1 MNKQSLLVWFRNF
14 LISIV
19 ILFVVIVVIFGI
31 KVKSDFDSF
40 SHNLKSGSSLAV
52 TSQSATALSK
62 DIDQI
67 LTLSNLPII
76 KQALNTA
83 NLNFLP
89 IKDEIST
96 LIRVSPVIAGSEKPK
111 RYLIAFQNSAEARG
125 TGGIMGAYAIVESDK
140 GGLKVVRTGSNE
152 PLYGLSLDKIP
163 IDVPAEF
170 LKLYGQ
176 NPAIIQNSNLSPH
189 FPYGA
194 EIWLALWQKKYN
206 ENLDGVIAVDPTALS
221 YILRATGPIKMDSG
235 IEISDKNVVAE
246 TLKDVYKRYESDN
259 HARKQYLVEIMNT
272 AIKKVQAGNFSKLE
286 MAKAIKEGVL
296 ENRILFYSTNK
307 SVQSQISK
315 VRLGGAM
322 QLSPNN
328 EYRAVI
334 QNIDAGK
341 LDYYLDRDVKI
352 SSKSCGVNRESQV
365 QVRVTNSLASA
376 AGLPA
381 YVLTRA
387 DKDKP
392 KNLIPGSHRFK
403 LFIYGPTNSQLVSA
417 WRENKSTNLG
427 GAATERGRPVY
438 VADVDL
444 APGGSEE
451 LLANF
456 KGGKG
461 RITFVKQPLVRE
473 ATLTI
478 KDNC

>member
-1 MNKQSLLVWFRNF
+1 
-14 LISIV
+14 
-19 ILFVVIVVIFGI
+19 
-31 KVKSDFDSF
+31 
-40 SHNLKSGSSLAV
+40 
-52 TSQSATALSK
+52 
-62 DIDQI
+62 
-67 LTLSNLPII
+67 
-76 KQALNTA
+76 
-83 NLNFLP
+83 
-89 IKDEIST
+89 
-96 LIRVSPVIAGSEKPK
+96 
-111 RYLIAFQNSAEARG
+111 
-125 TGGIMGAYAIVESDK
+125 
-140 GGLKVVRTGSNE
+140 
-152 PLYGLSLDKIP
+152 
-163 IDVPAEF
+163 
-170 LKLYGQ
+170 
-176 NPAIIQNSNLSPH
+176 
-189 FPYGA
+189 
-194 EIWLALWQKKYN
+194 
-206 ENLDGVIAVDPTALS
+206 
-221 YILRATGPIKMDSG
+221 MDSG

-246 TLKDVYKRYESDN
+246 TLKDAYKRYKSDN
-259 HARKQYLVEIMNT
+259 HARKQYLVEIMNVASAKLQSSEYSKIKLAQ
-272 AIKKVQAGNFSKLE
+272 AIRDG
-286 MAKAIKEGVL
+286 IL
-296 ENRILFYSTNK
+296 ENRILFYSTDK
-307 SVQSQISK
+307 GVQSQISK

-352 SSKSCGVNRESQV
+352 SSKSCGVDRESQV
-365 QVRVTNSLASA
+365 KVRVTNSLASA

-403 LFIYGPTNSQLVSA
+403 LFIYGPTNSTLVSA
-417 WRENKSTNLG
+417 WRENKNANLG

-456 KGGKG
+456 KGGEG
-461 RITFVKQPLVRE
+461 RIAFVNQPLVRE

>member
-1 MNKQSLLVWFRNF
+1 MKKR
-14 LISIV
+14 LILIISV
-19 ILFVVIVVIFGI
+19 ILFVLISIIAISGIVIYKDVNDLNVMLGR
-31 KVKSDFDSF
+31 
-40 SHNLKSGSSLAV
+40 SGA
-52 TSQSATALSK
+52 SATELIAKSHRVSSEVDLV
-62 DIDQI
+62 IGITQ
-67 LTLSNLPII
+67 LPIVRSAISATGFNFGSIRSEI
-76 KQALNTA
+76 KTV
-83 NLNFLP
+83 
-89 IKDEIST
+89 
-96 LIRVSPVIAGSEKPK
+96 IRNAPNIAGASGAK
-111 RYLIAFQNSAEARG
+111 RYLIVFQNSAEARG
-125 TGGIMGAYAIVESDK
+125 TGGIMGAYAVVEFNK
-140 GGLKVVRTGSNE
+140 GNLKVVKTGSNE

-221 YILRATGPIKMDSG
+221 YILRATGPLKMDTG

-246 TLKDVYKRYESDN
+246 TLKDAYKRYESDN
-259 HARKQYLVEIMNT
+259 HARKQYLVEIMNVASAKLQSNEYSKIKLAQ
-272 AIKKVQAGNFSKLE
+272 AIRDG
-286 MAKAIKEGVL
+286 IL
-296 ENRILFYSTNK
+296 ENRILFYSTDK
-307 SVQSQISK
+307 DVQSQISK
-315 VRLGGAM
+315 TRLGGAM

-334 QNIDAGK
+334 QNTDAGK

-352 SSKSCGVNRESQV
+352 SSKSCGVDRESQV

-392 KNLIPGSHRFK
+392 KDLIPGSHRFK
-403 LFIYGPTNSQLVSA
+403 LFIYGPTNSTLVSV
-417 WRENKSTNLG
+417 WRENKNANLG

-456 KGGKG
+456 KGGEG

>member
-1 MNKQSLLVWFRNF
+1 MERVQVLTWIKRGGAIFFAALLMLLITFSLFTKSHLDSF
-14 LISIV
+14 
-19 ILFVVIVVIFGI
+19 
-31 KVKSDFDSF
+31 KSD
-40 SHNLKSGSSLAV
+40 LKSGSSLEAV
-52 TSQSATALSK
+52 NRSAK
-62 DIDQI
+62 V
-67 LTLSNLPII
+67 LSNDVNIIFTVLDLPII
-76 KQALNTA
+76 KQVLGIAGVDFTQ
-83 NLNFLP
+83 
-89 IKDEIST
+89 IRDEIGA
-96 LIRVSPVIAGSEKPK
+96 VIEAAPNLAGINAPK
-111 RYLIAFQNSAEARG
+111 KYLIVFQNSAEARG
-125 TGGIMGAYAIVESDK
+125 TGGIMGAYAIVELNN
-140 GGLKVVRTGSNE
+140 GNLKVIRTGSNE
-152 PLYGLSLDKIP
+152 PLYGLSLEKIP

-221 YILRATGPIKMDSG
+221 YILRATGPLKMDSG

-246 TLKDVYKRYESDN
+246 TLKDAYKRYESDN
-259 HARKQYLVEIMNT
+259 HARKQYLVEIMNVASAKLQT
-272 AIKKVQAGNFSKLE
+272 GEYSKLKL
-286 MAKAIKEGVL
+286 AKAIRDGIL
-296 ENRILFYSTNK
+296 ENRILFYSTDK
-307 SVQSQISK
+307 GVQSQISK

-341 LDYYLDRDVKI
+341 LDYYLDRDIKI
-352 SSKSCGVNRESQV
+352 SSKTCGVNRQSE
-365 QVRVTNSLASA
+365 VRVKVTNSLASA

-381 YVLTRA
+381 YVLTRS

-392 KNLIPGSHRFK
+392 KDLIPGSHRFK
-403 LFIYGPTNSQLVSA
+403 LFIYGPTNSKLVSV
-417 WRENKSTNLG
+417 WRENKSANLG

-456 KGGKG
+456 KGGEG
-461 RITFVKQPLVRE
+461 RITFVKQPLVRD